1 MSRVD
6 KLLRSFA
13 AADVL
18 VFFYLLELNVAVLI
32 ASPSPFKAQSMVQV
46 SSLMLVFLVSLV
58 LVRGQA
64 LGSSFWPALLYRL
77 GIYGTVQTSYF
88 FFKHVLPV
96 VNPGSLDRQLFA
108 LDHLLFGFEPAIWMD
123 QFVSPL
129 TTEWFAFF
137 YFCYFFLLAAHI
149 FPIVFGAR
157 DQMLLG
163 EFMLGM
169 LIIVCIGHTGY
180 ILVPGFGPYRAMPEM
195 FHHELP
201 RGLWMD
207 LVWST
212 VRSNG
217 AMKDIFPSLHTAGP
231 CFIAM
236 FSFRNRDRLPFRF
249 TWPLL
254 TFFAANIIGATMFL
268 RWHYVI
274 DVFAGFALAATAALV
289 SPLVTRWEVAR
300 RAYFSKT
307 WAAATPEPC
316 ETVITTLTMPLIGNA
331 HLKQLGL
338 SPTMAVDATVLSAA
352 IVTAG
357 SPGSGKAG
365 TSEMSRLATG
375 GRPTPTTV

>member
-1 MSRVD
+1 VSRFN

-18 VFFYLLELNVAVLI
+18 VLFYLLELNVAVLI
-32 ASPSPFKAQSMVQV
+32 APESPFRTQSLLQV
-46 SSLMLVFLVSLV
+46 IGLLVVFLVCLT
-58 LVRGQA
+58 LVRGQVLA
-64 LGSSFWPALLYRL
+64 SSFWSALLYRI
-77 GIYGTVQTSYF
+77 GIYGTVQQSYF
-88 FFKHVLPV
+88 FFKDLLPV
-96 VNPGSLDRQLFA
+96 VNPGSLDHQLYA
-108 LDHLLFGFEPAIWMD
+108 LDLQLFGFEPAIWMD

-149 FPIVFGAR
+149 FPIIFGSR

-180 ILVPGFGPYRAMPEM
+180 ILVPGFGPFRAMPEM
-195 FHHELP
+195 FEHELP
-201 RGLWMD
+201 SGLWMD

-212 VRSNG
+212 VRTNG

-254 TFFAANIIGATMFL
+254 TFFAANIIIATMFL

-274 DVFAGFALAATAALV
+274 DVFAGFSLATLAALI
-289 SPLVTRWEVAR
+289 SPRVTRWEVTR
-300 RAYFSKT
+300 RLASNLPLLVPVFGRQSPQNSAPDT
-307 WAAATPEPC
+307 AGHAAA
-316 ETVITTLTMPLIGNA
+316 
-331 HLKQLGL
+331 
-338 SPTMAVDATVLSAA
+338 
-352 IVTAG
+352 
-357 SPGSGKAG
+357 
-365 TSEMSRLATG
+365 
-375 GRPTPTTV
+375 

>member
-1 MSRVD
+1 VGRVN
-6 KLLRSFA
+6 KLLQSFA
-13 AADVL
+13 TADLLVL
-18 VFFYLLELNVAVLI
+18 CYLLELNVAVLI
-32 ASPSPFKAQSMVQV
+32 APPSPWRMQSLLQV
-46 SSLMLVFLVSLV
+46 IGLLVVFLVCV
-58 LVRGQA
+58 TLVRGQV
-64 LGSSFWPALLYRL
+64 LVSNFWSALLYRI
-77 GIYGTVQTSYF
+77 GIYGTVQQSYF
-88 FFKHVLPV
+88 FFKHLLPV
-96 VNPGSLDRQLFA
+96 VNPGSLDHQLYALDLQLFG
-108 LDHLLFGFEPAIWMD
+108 LEPAIWMD

-149 FPIVFGAR
+149 FPIVFGSR

-180 ILVPGFGPYRAMPEM
+180 ILVPGFGPFRAMPEM
-195 FHHELP
+195 FKHELP
-201 RGLWMD
+201 SGLWMD

-212 VRSNG
+212 VRTNG

-274 DVFAGFALAATAALV
+274 DVFAGFSLATLAALI
-289 SPLVTRWEVAR
+289 SPRVTRWEVTR
-300 RAYFSKT
+300 RLTASLPVLVPVFGRPSPQDSAPDAAGR
-307 WAAATPEPC
+307 AAA
-316 ETVITTLTMPLIGNA
+316 
-331 HLKQLGL
+331 
-338 SPTMAVDATVLSAA
+338 
-352 IVTAG
+352 
-357 SPGSGKAG
+357 
-365 TSEMSRLATG
+365 
-375 GRPTPTTV
+375 

>member
-1 MSRVD
+1 LSHARST
-6 KLLRSFA
+6 LRSFA
-13 AADVL
+13 VADLLVL
-18 VFFYLLELNVAVLI
+18 AYLLELNVAVLV
-32 ASPSPFKAQSMVQV
+32 APANPLKSQCLAQVIG
-46 SSLMLVFLVSLV
+46 LLVTYLVCLSLV
-58 LVRGQA
+58 RTGA
-64 LGSSFWPALLYRL
+64 LRRSFWSALLYRI
-77 GIYGTVQTSYF
+77 GIYGTVQSSYF
-88 FFKHVLPV
+88 FFKHLLPV
-96 VNPGSLDRQLFA
+96 VNPGSLDHRLFA
-108 LDHLLFGFEPAIWMD
+108 LDHLLFGFEPAVWAD
-123 QFVSPL
+123 QFVSPA

-157 DQMLLG
+157 DQLLLG

-201 RGLWMD
+201 SGLWMD

-212 VRSNG
+212 VRSGG

-249 TWPLL
+249 TWPLI

-274 DVFAGFALAATAALV
+274 DVFAGFTLATVAALLA
-289 SPLVTRWEVAR
+289 PRVTRWELERR
-300 RAYFSKT
+300 RAHELRDLVPLFGSNASQAGASDNVGR
-307 WAAATPEPC
+307 AAA
-316 ETVITTLTMPLIGNA
+316 
-331 HLKQLGL
+331 
-338 SPTMAVDATVLSAA
+338 
-352 IVTAG
+352 
-357 SPGSGKAG
+357 
-365 TSEMSRLATG
+365 
-375 GRPTPTTV
+375 

>member
-6 KLLRSFA
+6 KFFRSFA

-18 VFFYLLELNVAVLI
+18 VLLYLLELNVAVLL
-32 ASPSPFKAQSMVQV
+32 APPSEYKTQSLLQV
-46 SSLMLVFLVSLV
+46 LGLLAVYLVAIV
-58 LVRGQA
+58 LVRGQL
-64 LGSSFWPALLYRL
+64 LGSSFWSALLYRI
-77 GIYGTVQTSYF
+77 GIYGTVQQSYF
-88 FFKHVLPV
+88 FFKHLLPV
-96 VNPGSLDRQLFA
+96 VNPGTLDHQLYA
-108 LDHLLFGFEPAIWMD
+108 LDLLLFGFEPAVWMD
-123 QFVSPL
+123 QFVTPQ

-195 FHHELP
+195 FKHELP
-201 RGLWMD
+201 SGLWMD

-274 DVFAGFALAATAALV
+274 DVFAGFGLATLAALL
-289 SPLVTRWEVAR
+289 SPWVTRWELTR
-300 RAYFSKT
+300 RAANGLPLLVPTFGRQTSQNSAPDT
-307 WAAATPEPC
+307 AGRAAA
-316 ETVITTLTMPLIGNA
+316 
-331 HLKQLGL
+331 
-338 SPTMAVDATVLSAA
+338 
-352 IVTAG
+352 
-357 SPGSGKAG
+357 
-365 TSEMSRLATG
+365 
-375 GRPTPTTV
+375 

>member
-1 MSRVD
+1 VSRFN

-18 VFFYLLELNVAVLI
+18 VLFYLLELNVAVLI
-32 ASPSPFKAQSMVQV
+32 AAESPYRTQSLLQV
-46 SSLMLVFLVSLV
+46 IGLLVVFLVCLT
-58 LVRGQA
+58 LVRSQA
-64 LGSSFWPALLYRL
+64 LSSSFWSALLYRI
-77 GIYGTVQTSYF
+77 GIYGTVQQSYF
-88 FFKHVLPV
+88 FFKHLLPV
-96 VNPGSLDRQLFA
+96 VNPGSLDHQLYA
-108 LDHLLFGFEPAIWMD
+108 LDLQLFGFEPAIWMD
-123 QFVSPL
+123 QFVNPL

-149 FPIVFGAR
+149 FPIIFGSR

-180 ILVPGFGPYRAMPEM
+180 ILVPGFGPFRAMPEM
-195 FHHELP
+195 FERELP
-201 RGLWMD
+201 SGLWMD

-212 VRSNG
+212 VRTNG

-254 TFFAANIIGATMFL
+254 TFFAANIIIATMFL

-274 DVFAGFALAATAALV
+274 DVFAGFSLATLAALI
-289 SPLVTRWEVAR
+289 SPRITRWEVTR
-300 RAYFSKT
+300 RLASNLPLLVPVFGRQSPQNSAPDT
-307 WAAATPEPC
+307 AGHAAA
-316 ETVITTLTMPLIGNA
+316 
-331 HLKQLGL
+331 
-338 SPTMAVDATVLSAA
+338 
-352 IVTAG
+352 
-357 SPGSGKAG
+357 
-365 TSEMSRLATG
+365 
-375 GRPTPTTV
+375 

>member
-1 MSRVD
+1 VSRFD

-18 VFFYLLELNVAVLI
+18 VLLYLLELNVAVLI
-32 ASPSPFKAQSMVQV
+32 ARPSPWRAQSLLQV
-46 SSLMLVFLVSLV
+46 IGLLAVFLVSV
-58 LVRGQA
+58 TLVRGQI
-64 LGSSFWPALLYRL
+64 LRSHFWSALLYRI
-77 GIYGTVQTSYF
+77 GIYGTVQQSYF
-88 FFKHVLPV
+88 FFKHLLPV
-96 VNPGSLDRQLFA
+96 VNPGSLDHQLYA
-108 LDHLLFGFEPAIWMD
+108 LDLKLFGFEPAVWMD
-123 QFVSPL
+123 QFVNPV

-180 ILVPGFGPYRAMPEM
+180 VLVPGFGPFRAMPEM
-195 FHHELP
+195 FKHELP
-201 RGLWMD
+201 SGLWMD

-212 VRSNG
+212 VRTNG

-236 FSFRNRDRLPFRF
+236 FSFRNRDKLPFRF

-274 DVFAGFALAATAALV
+274 DVFAGFSLATLAAIVA
-289 SPLVTRWEVAR
+289 PRVTRWEVTRR
-300 RAYFSKT
+300 RASNLPLLVPVFRADSPQDSASGGVGR
-307 WAAATPEPC
+307 AAA
-316 ETVITTLTMPLIGNA
+316 
-331 HLKQLGL
+331 
-338 SPTMAVDATVLSAA
+338 
-352 IVTAG
+352 
-357 SPGSGKAG
+357 
-365 TSEMSRLATG
+365 
-375 GRPTPTTV
+375 